1 MGFFSR
7 FSGAPAGFA
16 ADFEPLGERIQ
27 ARADQTLLQSAL
39 DAGLPLA
46 HSCRVGSCG
55 SCKCRLLSGKVQE
68 LTDSSYVLTL
78 EDIEAGYILACQSR
92 PKSDVRVHVNT
103 QAGLTAGDPVRET
116 EAQITALRP
125 LTHDILEVR
134 VMTTEPLRYRAGQ
147 YANLR
152 FAGLDRPRSYSFAS
166 APAPDGPTE
175 LRFFIRRAPGGGF
188 TEWLFAE
195 DRTGAVLQISS
206 ALGAF
211 GLEDTTAPM
220 LLVAGGS
227 GLAPILALLEAA
239 LAQSV
244 VRDAFVFFGART
256 REDLYCASELEALR
270 AAWRGR
276 FEFTAALSAE
286 PDQSDWAGRR
296 GPITEFLS
304 EAPTDFTQAEA
315 YLCGPPPMVD
325 AALARVLELG
335 VERRRV
341 HFDRFVDSRHMSPAA
356 SS

>member
-7 FSGAPAGFA
+7 FSGAPAA
-16 ADFEPLGERIQ
+16 HAVQLEPLGLKIQ

-55 SCKCRLLSGKVQE
+55 SCKCRLLSGQVQE

-92 PKSDVRVHVNT
+92 PKSDLHLHVNT
-103 QAGLTAGDPVRET
+103 QSSLAAGDPVRET
-116 EAQITALRP
+116 EAQITALRL
-125 LTHDILEVR
+125 LTHDIVEVR
-134 VMTTEPLRYRAGQ
+134 LATTEPVHYRAGQ

-152 FAGLDRPRSYSFAS
+152 FDGLDRPRSYSFAS
-166 APAPDGPTE
+166 APAPAGRTD

-188 TEWLFAE
+188 TDWLFAE
-195 DRTGAVLQISS
+195 DRTGAKLQISS
-206 ALGAF
+206 ALGSF
-211 GLEDTTAPM
+211 GLAATTAPM

-239 LAQSV
+239 LAQSL
-244 VRDAFVFFGART
+244 VRDAFLFFGART
-256 REDLYCASELEALR
+256 RDDLYCTAEVEALR
-270 AAWRGR
+270 AVWRGR
-276 FEFTAALSAE
+276 FEFFPALSAE
-286 PDQSDWAGRR
+286 PAESAWAGRR
-296 GPITEFLS
+296 GPITEFLN
-304 EAPTDFTQAEA
+304 EAPTDLAQAEA

-325 AALARVLELG
+325 AALGRLVEMG

-341 HFDRFVDSRHMSPAA
+341 YFDRFVDGRHMSPAA
-356 SS
+356 RA